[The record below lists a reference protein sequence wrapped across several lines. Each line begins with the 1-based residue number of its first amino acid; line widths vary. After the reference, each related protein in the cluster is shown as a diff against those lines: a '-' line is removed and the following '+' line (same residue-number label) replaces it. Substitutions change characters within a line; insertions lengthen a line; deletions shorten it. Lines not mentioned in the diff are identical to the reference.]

1 LLHHPSTSFE
11 KKPYYQV
18 LSSLHVPTKQPTI
31 STSNPHPAAQ
41 IASLNNRLLALKTL
55 ILDYRK
61 LIERTLLSIA
71 HETISGANEAQAY
84 TEFHLDKAPNR
95 REMLEETAVWMDGR
109 TYAKALLTRFEDQME
124 ALEAYQKAQLDD
136 FYDTDMGYDLLKT
149 DIAPQMITK
158 EETAVVLNVRQAG
171 RQLYRLAKKA
181 NEVLAKEMVDENEVW
196 KEMLSKD
203 EKEGFA
209 REFIE
214 LVAGWS
220 RVNR

>member
-1 LLHHPSTSFE
+1 M
-11 KKPYYQV
+11 
-18 LSSLHVPTKQPTI
+18 

-71 HETISGANEAQAY
+71 HDTISGANEAQVD

-109 TYAKALLTRFEDQME
+109 THAKALLTRFEDQME

-136 FYDTDMGYDLLKT
+136 FYDTDMGYDMLKA

-158 EETAVVLNVRQAG
+158 EETAVVLKVRQAG
-171 RQLYRLAKKA
+171 RQLYQLAKKA
-181 NEVLAKEMVDENEVW
+181 DEVLAKEMADENEVW
-196 KEMLSKD
+196 KEILSTD